1 MVMNLCFLICM
12 NEIHIE
18 DKWEFN
24 QVEIKIRSEAMNDT
38 KEKMIIIGT
47 DK

>member
-12 NEIHIE
+12 NEIHVE
-18 DKWEFN
+18 DKREFK
-24 QVEIKIRSEAMNDT
+24 QVEVKIRSEAKNDT

-47 DK
+47 EK